1 MRRIGGIVAAL
12 ALFGAAPLVAQ
23 YFGQNKVQYQS
34 FDFHIIQ
41 TEHFEVYYYP
51 AERAAALDGARIAE
65 RWYAR
70 LSRVLHH
77 QFQGRKPIIFYASQ
91 SDFQQ
96 TNTTSGDVGEETGGF
111 TEFFK
116 HRMVLPFTGAYE
128 ELEHVVG
135 HEMVHQFQYDVF
147 SRGRIGAGIQTYV
160 NINPPLWFMEGMAE
174 YLSVGPIDNHT
185 AMWLRDASVEGHL
198 PTLQQLSYDEV
209 FPYYF
214 GHAIWAYIGEK
225 WGDEAVGQILQ
236 ASTSAGVEGAFKRI
250 IGVTLDELISGWR
263 DAVQTTYLPQLADHY
278 RARRIAQPLLTRKR
292 SEGTLHIA
300 PALTPDGRQIAYF
313 SEKNSFFV
321 DLYLADAETGKV
333 LRRLVKSTLSSNYE
347 SLRFINSA
355 GSFSPDGRYFAIA
368 AKHRDRD
375 DLVILDVKKDEEVRR
390 IPLPLNGLTTPS
402 WSPDGKEL
410 AFSGYD
416 GGISDL
422 FVVNADGSGLHRLT
436 NDKYADLQPA
446 WAPDGK
452 TIAFATDRGP
462 KTDFDALKFGNM
474 RIALFHLD
482 KGTIELLGHMD
493 QGKNIDPAWAP
504 DGRSLAFVSDRSGI
518 SNVFLYDLGDA
529 KIYQLTDVYTGV
541 SGITPL
547 SPCLSWAHE
556 ADRLAFAYYEEGEYN
571 VYAVDNPRSLR
582 RQPYQPPA
590 TMPVTSL
597 LAAQQ
602 RETRQ
607 AAKPPAEAAAP
618 APAEEQR
625 GGASVYRSPT
635 GFRASG
641 SAPQSSDS
649 GAGPAPVSVKALLD
663 SSPALPDTTEFT
675 FKDYHTRF
683 TPDYVARPTVGYER
697 NNFGRGFFGGTAISL
712 SDILGNHTMIFSGSL
727 NGRLSEAQVLAAYI
741 NQAHRL
747 NWAFG
752 GSQEPLYF
760 YLPTAV
766 QGFSHPGTGGKPVL
780 DSVYQTQQLVRFVIR
795 DVFAQSFY
803 PLSRFTRVELG
814 GHFSNISVDTLK
826 QSLVQ
831 YSPALGG
838 GGYYTDPFTVAGP
851 SVTYY
856 GPQAALVHD
865 NSLFGF
871 VGPFAGSRWRL
882 ELSPTLGDWR
892 FTQGLV
898 DWRRYFFARPFTLA
912 VRGLF
917 FGRYGRDADLFP
929 QFLGSTELLRG
940 YTAGSIL
947 NNECLNPS
955 SSSNGLTGCSNLDQL
970 IGSKIAVVNAEL
982 RFPLTRSLVLGFLPV
997 GLPPIEGAL
1006 FYDMGL
1012 AWNGTSCSGS
1022 IGSCVVWNRGSQ
1034 DPEVYR
1040 TPLRSWGGSIRMN
1053 FLGFVV
1059 LRFDIT
1065 KPLNRQDHPGA
1076 YWTVSLGPTF

>member
-1 MRRIGGIVAAL
+1 M
-12 ALFGAAPLVAQ
+12 
-23 YFGQNKVQYQS
+23 
-34 FDFHIIQ
+34 
-41 TEHFEVYYYP
+41 
-51 AERAAALDGARIAE
+51 
-65 RWYAR
+65 
-70 LSRVLHH
+70 
-77 QFQGRKPIIFYASQ
+77 
-91 SDFQQ
+91 
-96 TNTTSGDVGEETGGF
+96 
-111 TEFFK
+111 
-116 HRMVLPFTGAYE
+116 
-128 ELEHVVG
+128 
-135 HEMVHQFQYDVF
+135 
-147 SRGRIGAGIQTYV
+147 
-160 NINPPLWFMEGMAE
+160 
-174 YLSVGPIDNHT
+174 
-185 AMWLRDASVEGHL
+185 
-198 PTLQQLSYDEV
+198 
-209 FPYYF
+209 
-214 GHAIWAYIGEK
+214 
-225 WGDEAVGQILQ
+225 
-236 ASTSAGVEGAFKRI
+236 
-250 IGVTLDELISGWR
+250 
-263 DAVQTTYLPQLADHY
+263 
-278 RARRIAQPLLTRKR
+278 
-292 SEGTLHIA
+292 
-300 PALTPDGRQIAYF
+300 
-313 SEKNSFFV
+313 
-321 DLYLADAETGKV
+321 
-333 LRRLVKSTLSSNYE
+333 
-347 SLRFINSA
+347 
-355 GSFSPDGRYFAIA
+355 
-368 AKHRDRD
+368 
-375 DLVILDVKKDEEVRR
+375 
-390 IPLPLNGLTTPS
+390 
-402 WSPDGKEL
+402 
-410 AFSGYD
+410 
-416 GGISDL
+416 
-422 FVVNADGSGLHRLT
+422 
-436 NDKYADLQPA
+436 
-446 WAPDGK
+446 
-452 TIAFATDRGP
+452 
-462 KTDFDALKFGNM
+462 
-474 RIALFHLD
+474 
-482 KGTIELLGHMD
+482 
-493 QGKNIDPAWAP
+493 
-504 DGRSLAFVSDRSGI
+504 
-518 SNVFLYDLGDA
+518 
-529 KIYQLTDVYTGV
+529 
-541 SGITPL
+541 
-547 SPCLSWAHE
+547 
-556 ADRLAFAYYEEGEYN
+556 
-571 VYAVDNPRSLR
+571 
-582 RQPYQPPA
+582 
-590 TMPVTSL
+590 
-597 LAAQQ
+597 
-602 RETRQ
+602 
-607 AAKPPAEAAAP
+607 
-618 APAEEQR
+618 
-625 GGASVYRSPT
+625 
-635 GFRASG
+635 
-641 SAPQSSDS
+641 
-649 GAGPAPVSVKALLD
+649 SVKALLD

-766 QGFSHPGTGGKPVL
+766 QGFRHTGTDGKPVL

-826 QSLVQ
+826 QTLAQ
-831 YSPALGG
+831 YNPNLNIGP
-838 GGYYTDPFTVAGP
+838 GYYTDPFTVGGP

>member
-12 ALFGAAPLVAQ
+12 ALFGAASLPAQ
-23 YFGQNKVQYQS
+23 CLQCFGKNKVQYKS
-34 FDFHIIQ
+34 FDFRIIQ

-51 AERAAALDGARIAE
+51 AERAGALDAARIAE

-77 QFQGRKPIIFYASQ
+77 QFLGRKPIILYASQ

-96 TNTTSGDVGEETGGF
+96 TNVTDVFEGLQGSTD
-111 TEFFK
+111 FFK

-128 ELEHVVG
+128 ELDHVIG

-147 SRGRIGAGIQTYV
+147 SRGRIGAGIQTLV
-160 NINPPLWFMEGMAE
+160 NVAPPLWFMEGMAE

-185 AMWLRDASVEGHL
+185 AMWLRDAAVEGHL
-198 PTLQQLSYDEV
+198 PTLQQLSYEEV

-214 GHAIWAYIGEK
+214 GHAIWDYIGEK

-236 ASTSAGVEGAFKRI
+236 ASTSAGVEGAFKRV
-250 IGVTLDELISGWR
+250 IGVNLDELISGWR

-313 SEKNSFFV
+313 SEENSFFV

-333 LRRLVKSTLSSNYE
+333 LRRLVKSTLSNNYE

-368 AKHRDRD
+368 AKRKDRD

-390 IPLPLNGLTTPS
+390 IPLPLNGLTTPA
-402 WSPDGKEL
+402 WSPDAKQL
-410 AFSGYD
+410 AFTGYD
-416 GGISDL
+416 GGLSDL
-422 FVVNADGSGLHRLT
+422 FIVNADGSDLRRLT
-436 NDKYADLQPA
+436 NDKYADLQPS

-452 TIAFATDRGP
+452 TIAFATDRGA
-462 KTDFDALKFGNM
+462 KTDFDDLKFGNM

-493 QGKNIDPAWAP
+493 QGKNIDPVWAP
-504 DGRSLAFVSDRSGI
+504 DGKSLAFVSDRSGI
-518 SNVFLYDLGDA
+518 SNVFLYDVGNGN
-529 KIYQLTDVYTGV
+529 IYQLTDVYTGV

-602 RETRQ
+602 REAGQ
-607 AAKPPAEAAAP
+607 AAKPAEQAATPPPAA
-618 APAEEQR
+618 EQR

-649 GAGPAPVSVKALLD
+649 GAGPGAVSVKALLD

-675 FKDYHTRF
+675 FKDYHTRY
-683 TPDYVARPTVGYER
+683 TPDYVAQPTVGYAR
-697 NNFGRGFFGGTAISL
+697 DNFGRGFFGGTAISL
-712 SDILGNHTMIFSGSL
+712 SDILGNHTMVFSGAV

-752 GSQEPLYF
+752 GSQEPLYI
-760 YLPTAV
+760 YLPALV
-766 QGFSHPGTGGKPVL
+766 QPNPS
-780 DSVYQTQQLVRFVIR
+780 DSNSVIVTSQIERFVIR
-795 DVFAQSFY
+795 DVFAQGFY
-803 PLSRFTRVELG
+803 PFNRFDRLELG
-814 GHFSNISVDTLK
+814 GHFSNISQAILQQDFCVERAFPHAVCGVGDPATVDGA
-826 QSLVQ
+826 SI
-831 YSPALGG
+831 S
-838 GGYYTDPFTVAGP
+838 
-851 SVTYY
+851 YY
-856 GPQAALVHD
+856 GPQIAVVHD
-865 NSLFGF
+865 NALFGY
-871 VGPFAGSRWRL
+871 VGPFAGARSRL
-882 ELSPTLGDWR
+882 ELSPTFGDWR
-892 FTQGLV
+892 FTSGLA

-917 FGRYGRDADLFP
+917 SGRFGRDANIFP
-929 QFLGSTELLRG
+929 QFLGNTELLRG

-947 NNECLNPS
+947 DNECLNPNTS
-955 SSSNGLTGCSNLDQL
+955 SSGYTRCSSLDQL

-1006 FYDMGL
+1006 FYDIGL
-1012 AWNGTSCSGS
+1012 AWNGTSCDGS
-1022 IGSCVVWNRGSQ
+1022 AGSCVVWNRAGQ
-1034 DPEVYR
+1034 NEEVYR
-1040 TPLRSWGGSIRMN
+1040 APVRSWGGSIRMN

-1065 KPLNRQDHPGA
+1065 KPLNRPDHPGA

>member
-1 MRRIGGIVAAL
+1 MGRMGGIVAAL
-12 ALFGAAPLVAQ
+12 ALFGAAPLAAQ

-34 FDFHIIQ
+34 FDFRIIQ

-96 TNTTSGDVGEETGGF
+96 TNTTSGEVGEETGGF

-128 ELEHVVG
+128 ELDHVVG

-147 SRGRIGAGIQTYV
+147 SRGRVGAGIQTYV

-236 ASTSAGVEGAFKRI
+236 ASTSAGVEGAFKRV

-355 GSFSPDGRYFAIA
+355 GSFSPDGRFFAIA
-368 AKHRDRD
+368 AKHKDRD

-402 WSPDGKEL
+402 WSPDSKQL
-410 AFSGYD
+410 VFTGYD

-436 NDKYADLQPA
+436 NDKYADLQPS

-452 TIAFATDRGP
+452 TIAFATDRGG
-462 KTDFDALKFGNM
+462 KTDFAGLKFGNM
-474 RIALFHLD
+474 RIALLHLD

-518 SNVFLYDLGDA
+518 SNVFLYDFGDA
-529 KIYQLTDVYTGV
+529 NIYQLTDVYTGV

-602 RETRQ
+602 REAGQ
-607 AAKPPAEAAAP
+607 ATKAAEPATPPP
-618 APAEEQR
+618 PTEQR
-625 GGASVYRSPT
+625 AGGSVYRSPA

-641 SAPQSSDS
+641 TAPQASDS

-675 FKDYHTRF
+675 FKEYHTRY
-683 TPDYVARPTVGYER
+683 TPDYVARPTIGYER

-712 SDILGNHTMIFSGSL
+712 SDILGNHTMIFAGSV

-741 NQAHRL
+741 NQAHRF

-760 YLPTAV
+760 YLPTGV
-766 QGFSHPGTGGKPVL
+766 RTFGGSPTSAP
-780 DSVYQTQQLVRFVIR
+780 DSQVVTPQLIRFVIR

-803 PLSRFTRVELG
+803 PFNRFTRVELG
-814 GHFSNISVDTLK
+814 AHLSNISLDTLK
-826 QSLVQ
+826 QNYHFCYAPSCTYAIGVED
-831 YSPALGG
+831 PITADGG
-838 GGYYTDPFTVAGP
+838 

-856 GPQAALVHD
+856 GPQVALVHD

-871 VGPFAGSRWRL
+871 VGPFAGTRSRF
-882 ELSPTLGDWR
+882 ELSPSFGNWR
-892 FTQGLV
+892 FTAASA
-898 DWRRYFFARPFTLA
+898 DWRRYLFARPFTLA

-917 FGRYGRDADLFP
+917 FGRFGRDADLFP
-929 QFLGSTELLRG
+929 QFLGNTELLRG

-970 IGSKIAVVNAEL
+970 VGSKIAVFNAEL
-982 RFPLTRSLVLGFLPV
+982 RFPLTRTLVLGFLPV

-1006 FYDMGL
+1006 FYDIGL
-1012 AWNGTSCSGS
+1012 AWNGTSCDGS
-1022 IGSCVVWNRGSQ
+1022 PGSCVVWNRSGQ
-1034 DPEVYR
+1034 DPEIYR
-1040 TPLRSWGGSIRMN
+1040 APVRSWGGSIRMN
-1053 FLGFVV
+1053 FLGFVI

-1065 KPLNRQDHPGA
+1065 KPLNRPEHPGA

>member
-1 MRRIGGIVAAL
+1 MTVMRRMGWITAAL

-23 YFGQNKVQYQS
+23 YFGQNKVQYQA
-34 FDFHIIQ
+34 FDFRIIQ

-77 QFQGRKPIIFYASQ
+77 QFLGRKPIILYASQ

-96 TNTTSGDVGEETGGF
+96 TNV
-111 TEFFK
+111 TEVFEGLEGSTDFFK

-128 ELEHVVG
+128 EVDHVIG

-147 SRGRIGAGIQTYV
+147 SRGRIGAGVQTLV
-160 NINPPLWFMEGMAE
+160 NVAPPLWFMEGMAE
-174 YLSVGPIDNHT
+174 YLTVGPIDNHT
-185 AMWLRDASVEGHL
+185 AMWLRDAAVEGHL
-198 PTLQQLSYDEV
+198 PTLQQLSYEEV

-236 ASTSAGVEGAFKRI
+236 ASMSAGVEGAFKRV
-250 IGVTLDELISGWR
+250 IGVNLDELISGWR
-263 DAVQTTYLPQLADHY
+263 DAVQTTFLPQLADHY

-292 SEGTLHIA
+292 SDGTLHIA

-333 LRRLVKSTLSSNYE
+333 LRRLVKSTLSSNFE

-375 DLVILDVKKDEEVRR
+375 DLVILDVKEDQEVRR

-402 WSPDGKEL
+402 WSPDAKQL
-410 AFSGYD
+410 VFTGYD

-436 NDKYADLQPA
+436 NDKYADLQPS

-452 TIAFATDRGP
+452 TIAFATDRGS
-462 KTDFDALKFGNM
+462 KTDFDDLKFGNM
-474 RIALFHLD
+474 RIALLHLD
-482 KGTIELLGHMD
+482 KGTVELLGHMD
-493 QGKNIDPAWAP
+493 QGKNIDPVWAP
-504 DGRSLAFVSDRSGI
+504 DGKSLAFVSDRSGI

-529 KIYQLTDVYTGV
+529 SIYQLTDVYTGV

-602 RETRQ
+602 REAAQ
-607 AAKPPAEAAAP
+607 AAKPAEQAAAP
-618 APAEEQR
+618 PPAAEQR
-625 GGASVYRSPT
+625 GGASVYRSPR

-641 SAPQSSDS
+641 SAPQTSDS
-649 GAGPAPVSVKALLD
+649 GAGPGPVSVKALLD

-675 FKDYHTRF
+675 FKDYHTRY

-712 SDILGNHTMIFSGSL
+712 SDILGNHTMLFAGSV

-752 GSQEPLYF
+752 GSQQPYYYL
-760 YLPTAV
+760 LPTV
-766 QGFSHPGTGGKPVL
+766 GQRYVNGSGRT
-780 DSVYQTQQLVRFVIR
+780 DSVLVTNELIRFVVR
-795 DVFAQSFY
+795 DVFTAGYY
-803 PLSRFTRVELG
+803 PFNRFTRLEFG
-814 GHFSNISVDTLK
+814 GHFANISLDTLK
-826 QSLVQ
+826 QDAIYYNPL
-831 YSPALGG
+831 LGIG
-838 GGYYTDPFTVAGP
+838 PGGYFQPQTVSGP
-851 SVTYY
+851 SVSYY
-856 GPQAALVHD
+856 GPQLALVHD

-871 VGPFAGSRWRL
+871 VGPFAGTRSRF
-882 ELSPTLGDWR
+882 EISPTFGNWR
-892 FTQGLV
+892 FTAGTA

-912 VRGLF
+912 VRGVF

-929 QFLGSTELLRG
+929 QFLGNTELLRG

-947 NNECLNPS
+947 NNDCLNPAAN
-955 SSSNGLTGCSNLDQL
+955 SNGGLTGCSTLDQL

-1012 AWNGTSCSGS
+1012 AWNSTSCDGT
-1022 IGSCVVWNRGSQ
+1022 IGSCVVWNRGNQ
-1034 DPEVYR
+1034 DAEVYR
-1040 TPLRSWGGSIRMN
+1040 APVRSWGGSIRMN
-1053 FLGFVV
+1053 FLGFVI
-1059 LRFDIT
+1059 LRFDYT
-1065 KPLNRQDHPGA
+1065 KPLNRPEHPGA

>member
-1 MRRIGGIVAAL
+1 
-12 ALFGAAPLVAQ
+12 
-23 YFGQNKVQYQS
+23 
-34 FDFHIIQ
+34 
-41 TEHFEVYYYP
+41 
-51 AERAAALDGARIAE
+51 
-65 RWYAR
+65 
-70 LSRVLHH
+70 
-77 QFQGRKPIIFYASQ
+77 
-91 SDFQQ
+91 
-96 TNTTSGDVGEETGGF
+96 
-111 TEFFK
+111 
-116 HRMVLPFTGAYE
+116 
-128 ELEHVVG
+128 
-135 HEMVHQFQYDVF
+135 MVHQFQYDEI
-147 SRGRIGAGIQTYV
+147 SRGHIGSGVQTLV
-160 NINPPLWFMEGMAE
+160 NANLPGWFMEGMAE
-174 YLSVGPIDNHT
+174 YLSIGPIDPLT
-185 AMWLRDASVEGHL
+185 SMWLRDASLEGHL
-198 PTLQQLSYDEV
+198 PTVEEMTYDPRI
-209 FPYYF
+209 FPYRF
-214 GHAIWAYIGEK
+214 GHALLAYVGEK
-225 WGDEAVGQILQ
+225 WGDEAIGQILQ
-236 ASTSAGVEGAFKRI
+236 ASVSSGVEGGFKRALGI
-250 IGVTLDELISGWR
+250 TLDDLSSEWR

-278 RARRIAQPLLTRKR
+278 RARRIAQPLLTQKR
-292 SEGTLHIA
+292 SEGTLHLA
-300 PALTPDGRQIAYF
+300 PALSPDGRDIAYF

-321 DLYLADAETGKV
+321 DLYLADAETGRVK
-333 LRRLVKSTLSSNYE
+333 RRLVKSTLNSNYE

-355 GSFSPDGRYFAIA
+355 GSFSPDGRFFAIA
-368 AKHRDRD
+368 AKRRDRD

-390 IPLPLNGLTTPS
+390 IRVPLNGLTTPA
-402 WSPDGKEL
+402 WSPDGKQL
-410 AFSGYD
+410 VFTGYD

-422 FVVNADGSGLHRLT
+422 FVVNADGSNLHRLT
-436 NDKYADLQPA
+436 NDKYADLEPS
-446 WAPDGK
+446 WSPDGK
-452 TIAFATDRGP
+452 TIAFVTDRSP
-462 KTDFDALKFGNM
+462 ATDFDALKFGSL
-474 RIALFHLD
+474 RIALLHLETGSID
-482 KGTIELLGHMD
+482 ILRHMD
-493 QGKNIDPAWAP
+493 QGKNINPAWAP
-504 DGRSLAFVSDRSGI
+504 DGRSLAFVSDRNGI
-518 SNVFLYDLGDA
+518 SNIFLYDFTDGN
-529 KIYQLTDVYTGV
+529 IYQLTDVFTGV
-541 SGITPL
+541 SGITAL
-547 SPCLSWAHE
+547 TPCLSWANE
-556 ADRLAFAYYEEGEYN
+556 ADRLAFAYYEDGEYN
-571 VYAVDNPRSLR
+571 VDAVDNPRSLK
-582 RQPYQPPA
+582 RQPYQAPA
-590 TMPVTSL
+590 APPVTSL
-597 LAAQQ
+597 LAAQ
-602 RETRQ
+602 RRALGGPTATLAST
-607 AAKPPAEAAAP
+607 AARADSGPRA
-618 APAEEQR
+618 
-625 GGASVYRSPT
+625 GTSVYRSPA

-641 SAPQSSDS
+641 TTPQTSDS
-649 GAGPAPVSVKALLD
+649 GAAPAPVSVKSLLD
-663 SSPALPDTTEFT
+663 SSPALPDTSEFT
-675 FKDYHTRF
+675 FKTYHTRF

-803 PLSRFTRVELG
+803 PLSRFTRVELR
-814 GHFSNISVDTLK
+814 GHFSHISVDTLK

-940 YTAGSIL
+940 YTAGSII
-947 NNECLNPS
+947 NNECAQFSTANSCPQ
-955 SSSNGLTGCSNLDQL
+955 LDQL
-970 IGSKIAVVNAEL
+970 IGSRLAVVNAEL

-1006 FYDMGL
+1006 FYDAGL
-1012 AWNGTSCSGS
+1012 AWDANSVIKWQRDANDS
-1022 IGSCVVWNRGSQ
+1022 
-1034 DPEVYR
+1034 PETVR

-1059 LRFDIT
+1059 LRFDYT
-1065 KPLNRQDHPGA
+1065 KPLSRPHNNP